1 MNDRSSGIN
10 AFGDSKKSILLSHRI
25 YLSLI
30 LCTLHRLSP
39 PFPFNTHHP
48 DILLWWHPKSV
59 TPLVHIFKTPV
70 NFPYQHRIKWHFVNT
85 FGIDYGLLIDI
96 ASSYFIQSNH
106 WKKNNQYSTTF
117 SNVMN
122 AKTRRSPIKSSG
134 FKSRSAICIHQWTLI
149 YSLKSKIMSS
159 FGVQWL
165 SWIKWREK
173 TLYRII
179 AHSMKCFSN
188 SSLFYSLF
196 LSNKISDCVFFHFR
210 IAN

>member
-1 MNDRSSGIN
+1 MCLAI
-10 AFGDSKKSILLSHRI
+10 AKKNILLLHRI

-30 LCTLHRLSP
+30 LCTLHWLSRP

-48 DILLWWHPKSV
+48 NILLWWHPKSV

-70 NFPYQHRIKWHFVNT
+70 NLPYQYRIKWHFVNT

-122 AKTRRSPIKSSG
+122 TKTRRSPIKSSG
-134 FKSRSAICIHQWTLI
+134 FKSRSAICIHQWTLK
-149 YSLKSKIMSS
+149 YSFKSRIMSS

-165 SWIKWREK
+165 SWIKWRKKKKHFIELLHIPWNVLA
-173 TLYRII
+173 TV
-179 AHSMKCFSN
+179 HF
-188 SSLFYSLF
+188 FYSLS
-196 LSNKISDCVFFHFR
+196 LSNNISDCEFFHFR